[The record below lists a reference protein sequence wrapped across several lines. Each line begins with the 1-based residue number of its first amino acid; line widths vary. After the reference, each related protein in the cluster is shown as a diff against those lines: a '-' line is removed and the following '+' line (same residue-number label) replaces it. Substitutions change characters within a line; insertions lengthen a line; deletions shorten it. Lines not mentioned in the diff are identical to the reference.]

1 MGLDPLD
8 PTIFENLK
16 IKYED
21 KKNIWL
27 NIQNYDKEQFQW
39 LNIPFKEI
47 DINEVETKMHQYEV
61 LNQNMKLR
69 QNLDAE

>member
-27 NIQNYDKEQFQW
+27 NIQNYDKE
-39 LNIPFKEI
+39 
-47 DINEVETKMHQYEV
+47 
-61 LNQNMKLR
+61 
-69 QNLDAE
+69 